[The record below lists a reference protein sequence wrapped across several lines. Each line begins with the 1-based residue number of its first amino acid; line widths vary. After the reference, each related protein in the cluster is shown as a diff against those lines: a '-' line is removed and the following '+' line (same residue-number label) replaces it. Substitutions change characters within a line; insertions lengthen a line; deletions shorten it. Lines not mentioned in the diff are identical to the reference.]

1 MKLKDLKEYLDGL
14 SNKDLDRELM
24 VPVYKP
30 GTLGGTPAL
39 SVKEISLGFDWDQG
53 VAHVETGEQLTLLSS
68 EEVSAILAS
77 VRQGQSYHAMKQI
90 KELKEK
96 IKSSCPHCVEENNK
110 GANNG

>member
-30 GTLGGTPAL
+30 GTLGGTPSL

-68 EEVSAILAS
+68 EEVSAILTLNS
-77 VRQGQSYHAMKQI
+77 TLKMVCSKPLLVLFVRMWLLRQK
-90 KELKEK
+90 KF
-96 IKSSCPHCVEENNK
+96 
-110 GANNG
+110 